1 LTILPVFLALV
12 GLSVSLE
19 FYSFLARQNHLM
31 IVVEMKQMS
40 QILYGEE
47 KLDRDVVVRGH
58 I

>member
-1 LTILPVFLALV
+1 
-12 GLSVSLE
+12 
-19 FYSFLARQNHLM
+19 M